1 MDPSR
6 QRTVAISCG
15 DYRWGTD
22 RASTELLGRVW
33 GRVRA
38 LEVTRSSGD
47 GA

>member
-6 QRTVAISCG
+6 QYTVAIG

-22 RASTELLGRVW
+22 RASTESLGRLW
-33 GRVRA
+33 VRA
-38 LEVTRSSGD
+38 LEVGRSSGE

>member
-6 QRTVAISCG
+6 QYTVAIGCG

-22 RASTELLGRVW
+22 RASTELLGRLW
-33 GRVRA
+33 VRA
-38 LEVTRSSGD
+38 LEVGHSSGD